1 MQKLFE
7 VKLMYNWTIG
17 ENIKKYR
24 KLNGL
29 SQEVLGELIGKSAR
43 TIQRYE
49 KGEINIPSNVLEDLS
64 KIFRIDIIYFLE
76 QEAENKLSIAIEQL
90 EDLGFTV
97 HQDEH
102 DEIYDKIAL
111 NSPDGYTI
119 KTIDKNTLI
128 DAFDHK
134 TNSLKLRK
142 IFSNSEYD
150 KYILGITENSKFID
164 YLEKKGYNIHITETP
179 NGGDGYVKIL
189 IGKNKYKIDYDKI
202 EDLEK
207 KLLKYFENMILPDY
221 ECDDDEWELFD

>member
-1 MQKLFE
+1 M
-7 VKLMYNWTIG
+7 
-17 ENIKKYR
+17 
-24 KLNGL
+24 
-29 SQEVLGELIGKSAR
+29 
-43 TIQRYE
+43 
-49 KGEINIPSNVLEDLS
+49 EDLS

-76 QEAENKLSIAIEQL
+76 QEAENKLCIVIEQL

>member
-1 MQKLFE
+1 
-7 VKLMYNWTIG
+7 MYNWMIG

-29 SQEVLGELIGKSAR
+29 SQEVLGELIGESAR

-76 QEAENKLSIAIEQL
+76 QEAENKLCIVIEKL

-102 DEIYDKIAL
+102 DEIYDEIAL

-142 IFSNSEYD
+142 IFSNSEYG
-150 KYILGITENSKFID
+150 KYILGITDNSKFM
-164 YLEKKGYNIHITETP
+164 ITLKRRVITYISQRHLMAE
-179 NGGDGYVKIL
+179 IAM
-189 IGKNKYKIDYDKI
+189 
-202 EDLEK
+202 
-207 KLLKYFENMILPDY
+207 LKYL
-221 ECDDDEWELFD
+221 

>member
-1 MQKLFE
+1 
-7 VKLMYNWTIG
+7 MYNWTIG

-179 NGGDGYVKIL
+179 NGGYGYVKIL

>member
-1 MQKLFE
+1 
-7 VKLMYNWTIG
+7 MYNWTIG

>member
-1 MQKLFE
+1 
-7 VKLMYNWTIG
+7 MYNWTIG

-49 KGEINIPSNVLEDLS
+49 KGEINIPSSVLEDLS

-97 HQDEH
+97 DSDEH
-102 DEIYDKIAL
+102 DEIYDEIAL

-128 DAFDHK
+128 DAFDYK

-142 IFSNSEYD
+142 IFTNDEYD
-150 KYILGITENSKFID
+150 KYILGITDNSKFID

-189 IGKNKYKIDYDKI
+189 IGKNKYKIDYEKF
-202 EDLEK
+202 EKLEK
-207 KLLKYFENMILPDY
+207 DLLKYFENMLLPDY
-221 ECDDDEWELFD
+221 ECDDDEWDIFD